1 MAMQRMDP
9 LAVSQWERRAAKP
22 CGHPDEAEGL
32 EGSRRSFQERATQD
46 GAGKE
51 GCTLALGLDCHFR
64 GCEAPSDG
72 PLCQAGLPLWSQPP
86 KTKDTPKPLAS

>member
-9 LAVSQWERRAAKP
+9 LAVSQWERRAAEP

-51 GCTLALGLDCHFR
+51 RVHSGLG
-64 GCEAPSDG
+64 S
-72 PLCQAGLPLWSQPP
+72 
-86 KTKDTPKPLAS
+86 